1 MRLGLVFQPT
11 RPHGARRQSR
21 TTVPTWAREFQPTR
35 PHGARPQS
43 LRTITPMCRFNPR
56 ARTGRDTWLAGA
68 GAAGGVFQPTR
79 PHGARRTPVDTF
91 VCDPAFQPTRPHGA
105 RHGGARRPRLSQ
117 AVSTHA
123 PARGATAF
131 GCFLAGLAGVSTHA
145 PARGATALAAQK
157 PLSALF
163 QPTRPHGAR
172 LEKLKSV
179 ESAIAVSTHAPAR
192 GATRCSRRTTSIF
205 GFQPTRPHGARP
217 CCTAKRLDQLGFQ
230 PTRPHGA
237 RPATSLPESLA
248 GSGFNPRARTGRDA
262 VFITC

>member
-1 MRLGLVFQPT
+1 MAV
-11 RPHGARRQSR
+11 
-21 TTVPTWAREFQPTR
+21 
-35 PHGARPQS
+35 
-43 LRTITPMCRFNPR
+43 
-56 ARTGRDTWLAGA
+56 
-68 GAAGGVFQPTR
+68 
-79 PHGARRTPVDTF
+79 
-91 VCDPAFQPTRPHGA
+91 
-105 RHGGARRPRLSQ
+105 
-117 AVSTHA
+117 VSTHA
-123 PARGATAF
+123 PARGATDGVVLHCVWAIKF
-131 GCFLAGLAGVSTHA
+131 QPTRPHGARLQNLARLVDQELFQPTRPHGARQNRVLPMRLGLV
-145 PARGATALAAQK
+145 
-157 PLSALF
+157 F